1 MTAGHDPD
9 ADALRQAQASSAE
22 MYLRLLVEAE
32 LRRAVEYPR
41 HLAGR
46 ATGGPQATR
55 SADRRRGGHE
65 RDRRLPPVSAGTP
78 GERLLDSI
86 AENLLWSGA
95 IGVGRGV

>member
-46 ATGGPQATR
+46 ATGGPQADPVTLTGAVEATSGIGASPR
-55 SADRRRGGHE
+55 SVPVHRVSGCSIPSRRTCSG
-65 RDRRLPPVSAGTP
+65 PVQ
-78 GERLLDSI
+78 
-86 AENLLWSGA
+86 SG
-95 IGVGRGV
+95 